1 MGLHKERSS
10 EPHQVLAD
18 RLGGA
23 KENLT
28 KTTTQPNSKSEKQLI
43 LIAQ

>member
-1 MGLHKERSS
+1 MWLHKERSS

-23 KENLT
+23 KET
-28 KTTTQPNSKSEKQLI
+28 FKKTTIQPKSKSEKQLI

>member
-1 MGLHKERSS
+1 MRGHKERSS

-23 KENLT
+23 
-28 KTTTQPNSKSEKQLI
+28 SETFKKNNNPKK
-43 LIAQ
+43 

>member
-1 MGLHKERSS
+1 MWLHKERSS

-23 KENLT
+23 KEALT
-28 KTTTQPNSKSEKQLI
+28 KTKMLLNRKSEEQLI